1 MVDAGDPPDLR
12 LVLRDLAGRGV
23 RRLMVEGGTEVHT
36 HFLAQG
42 LADELQLVVA
52 PFFVGDARAPR
63 FVAAASFP
71 ETLKLVYAKSNFK
84 DDTGK
89 WYLNALRTRG
99 TNKDNAIARWTQT
112 SVVLRI
118 LLHSTRTR
126 RTQNTATIWTASRE

>member
-1 MVDAGDPPDLR
+1 MYCATGAVDGLRARLGTRATVVDAGDPPDLR

-71 ETLKLVYAKSNFK
+71 HGPTNPMALVETRRLGHV
-84 DDTGK
+84 
-89 WYLNALRTRG
+89 
-99 TNKDNAIARWTQT
+99 
-112 SVVLRI
+112 I
-118 LLHSTRTR
+118 LLRYLM
-126 RTQNTATIWTASRE
+126 NAAT